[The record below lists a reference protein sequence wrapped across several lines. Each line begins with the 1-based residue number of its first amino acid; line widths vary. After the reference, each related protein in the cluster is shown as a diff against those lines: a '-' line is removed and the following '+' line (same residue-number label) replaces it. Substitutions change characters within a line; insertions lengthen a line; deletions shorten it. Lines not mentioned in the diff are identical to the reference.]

1 MWTPALGR
9 KEKGMKKIFSLVVSL
24 LMVFSLYAQNV
35 KSVGLT
41 DSDVKNWAKNLNP
54 IVKEIQAI
62 GVWTNDSINASANQ
76 KSKVDDV
83 LNKYGISGSNCIE
96 KFGVISECAAVVVAA
111 SELDAQSAALL
122 KAMGM
127 DPLAELKKNINS
139 KDYAVVEANAK
150 AVIKAYNNLDTSSFE
165 SEASAASAGDDYS
178 YGDDDLSYGD
188 EDLADFY
195 SRLVKSAENVASQSS
210 NLDMKEANEEGKYV
224 KSMYEAISKASG
236 DSGLLYKS
244 SKQASKYK
252 KTSYKKGTKV
262 KIDYYWDTEDKNRS
276 KYELIF
282 DLDKKTAEFNF
293 DWKVAKVDYSDF
305 LNGYSVEST
314 TKTLKYTI
322 TSVEYYYLTEDIG
335 RSYGEGME
343 YVIKTKEG
351 LVLHA
356 WVQYDGDYNAYQMN
370 IGIKGLPDSL
380 TETLG
385 WTTE

>member
-1 MWTPALGR
+1 MRSIL
-9 KEKGMKKIFSLVVSL
+9 KKISTILMCAVLV
-24 LMVFSLYAQNV
+24 
-35 KSVGLT
+35 SVLFAEPASTGIT

-54 IVKEIQAI
+54 MVKELQAL
-62 GVWTNDSINASANQ
+62 GVWTNDSINATAKQKAN
-76 KSKVDDV
+76 VDDV
-83 LNKYGISGSNCIE
+83 LHKYGISGSNCID
-96 KFGVISECAAVVVAA
+96 KFGMITSCAVVVIAA
-111 SELDAQSAALL
+111 NDIDPESAALL
-122 KAMGM
+122 KAFGM
-127 DPLAELKKNINS
+127 DPLADLKKNCNS
-139 KDYAVVEANAK
+139 KDYAVVEANSK
-150 AVIKAYNNLDTSSFE
+150 AVVNAYNNLDTSSFD
-165 SEASAASAGDDYS
+165 SGSADSSAAGDDYS
-178 YGDDDLSYGD
+178 YGD
-188 EDLADFY
+188 EELADLY
-195 SRLVKSAENVASQSS
+195 SRLGNSFANVAAESS

-262 KIDYYWDTEDKNRS
+262 KIDYYWDTEDKNQS

-293 DWKVAKVDYSDF
+293 DWKVAKVDYSDL

-314 TKTLKYTI
+314 TKSLKYTI

-356 WVQYDGDYNAYQMN
+356 WKQYSGDYNAVEWKV
-370 IGIKGLPDSL
+370 GIKGLPDSL

>member
-1 MWTPALGR
+1 
-9 KEKGMKKIFSLVVSL
+9 MKKIFLALISL

-41 DSDVKNWAKNLNP
+41 DSDVKNWAKNCVS
-54 IVKEIQAI
+54 IQKEFEKI
-62 GVWTNDSINASANQ
+62 GIDTNDSFTVAVSEKQ
-76 KSKVDDV
+76 KAESI
-83 LNKYGISGSNCIE
+83 LQKYGISNPNSIE
-96 KFGVISECAAVVVAA
+96 KYSMILQCAVILKAE
-111 SELDAQSAALL
+111 SELDEQS
-122 KAMGM
+122 KAIMKLM
-127 DPLAELKKNINS
+127 KVDPLGDLKKKINS
-139 KDYAVVEANAK
+139 KDYNVVASNSKTVLK
-150 AVIKAYNNLDTSSFE
+150 AVDELDANSFE
-165 SEASAASAGDDYS
+165 SEASAASADVDDDY
-178 YGDDDLSYGD
+178 SYGD

-195 SRLVKSAENVASQSS
+195 SRLGKSFENVASESS
-210 NLDMKEANEEGKYV
+210 NLDMKEANEEGQYV

-293 DWKVAKVDYSDF
+293 DWKVAKADYSDF

-314 TKTLKYTI
+314 TKSLKYTI
-322 TSVEYYYLTEDIG
+322 TSVEYYYLTEDPM

-356 WVQYDGDYNAYQMN
+356 WNECSGDYNAVEWKVD
-370 IGIKGLPDSL
+370 IKGLPDSL
-380 TETLG
+380 TETLD

>member
-1 MWTPALGR
+1 
-9 KEKGMKKIFSLVVSL
+9 MKKIFSLVVSL

-35 KSVGLT
+35 KSVGLS

-54 IVKEIQAI
+54 IVKELQAI

-96 KFGVISECAAVVVAA
+96 KFGVISECAVVVVAA

-150 AVIKAYNNLDTSSFE
+150 AVIEAYNNLDTSSFE
-165 SEASAASAGDDYS
+165 YEASAASAGDDYS

-195 SRLVKSAENVASQSS
+195 SRLAKSAENVASQSS
-210 NLDMKEANEEGKYV
+210 NLDMKEANEEGQYV

-252 KTSYKKGTKV
+252 KTSYKEGTIV

-356 WVQYDGDYNAYQMN
+356 WVQYDGDYNSYQKD
-370 IGIKGLPDSL
+370 IEIKGLPDSL
-380 TETLG
+380 NETLG

>member
-1 MWTPALGR
+1 
-9 KEKGMKKIFSLVVSL
+9 MKKIFLALISL
-24 LMVFSLYAQNV
+24 LMAFSLYAQNS
-35 KSVGLT
+35 KPVGLS

-54 IVKEIQAI
+54 IVKELQAL

-76 KSKVDDV
+76 KSKIDGV

-96 KFGVISECAAVVVAA
+96 KFGVISECAVVVVAA

-150 AVIKAYNNLDTSSFE
+150 AVIEAYNNLDTSSYE
-165 SEASAASAGDDYS
+165 YEASAASAGDDYS

-188 EDLADFY
+188 EYLADFY
-195 SRLVKSAENVASQSS
+195 SRLAKSAENVASQSS

-314 TKTLKYTI
+314 TKSLKYTI

-356 WVQYDGDYNAYQMN
+356 WVQWDGDYNACQQD
-370 IGIKGLPDSL
+370 IRIKGLPESL
-380 TETLG
+380 NETLG

>member
-1 MWTPALGR
+1 
-9 KEKGMKKIFSLVVSL
+9 MKKIFLALISLI
-24 LMVFSLYAQNV
+24 MAFSLYAQNS
-35 KSVGLT
+35 KPVGLS
-41 DSDVKNWAKNLNP
+41 DSDVKNWAKNCVS
-54 IVKEIQAI
+54 IQKEFEKI
-62 GVWTNDSINASANQ
+62 GIDTNDSFTVAVSEKQ
-76 KSKVDDV
+76 KAESI
-83 LNKYGISGSNCIE
+83 LQKYGISNPNSIE
-96 KFGVISECAAVVVAA
+96 KYSMILQCAAILKAE
-111 SELDAQSAALL
+111 SELDEQS
-122 KAMGM
+122 KAMM
-127 DPLAELKKNINS
+127 KLMKVDPLGDLKKTINS
-139 KDYAVVEANAK
+139 KDYNVVASNSK
-150 AVIKAYNNLDTSSFE
+150 AVLKAVDELDANSFE

-195 SRLVKSAENVASQSS
+195 SRLAKSAENVANERS
-210 NLDMKEANEEGKYV
+210 NLNMREANEEGKYV

-356 WVQYDGDYNAYQMN
+356 WIQWDGYFDACQQD
-370 IGIKGLPDSL
+370 IRIKGLPESL
-380 TETLG
+380 TETRG

>member
-1 MWTPALGR
+1 MA
-9 KEKGMKKIFSLVVSL
+9 
-24 LMVFSLYAQNV
+24 FSLYAQNS
-35 KSVGLT
+35 KPVGLS
-41 DSDVKNWAKNLNP
+41 DSDVKNWAKNCVS
-54 IVKEIQAI
+54 IQKEFEKI
-62 GVWTNDSINASANQ
+62 GIDTNDSFTVAVSEKQ
-76 KSKVDDV
+76 KAESI
-83 LNKYGISGSNCIE
+83 LQKYGISNPNSIE
-96 KFGVISECAAVVVAA
+96 KYSMILQCAAILKAE
-111 SELDAQSAALL
+111 SELDEQS
-122 KAMGM
+122 KAMM
-127 DPLAELKKNINS
+127 KLMKVDPLGDLKENINS
-139 KDYAVVEANAK
+139 KDYNVVASNSK
-150 AVIKAYNNLDTSSFE
+150 AVLKAVDELDANSFE

-178 YGDDDLSYGD
+178 YGD

-195 SRLVKSAENVASQSS
+195 SRLAKSAENVASESS

-314 TKTLKYTI
+314 TKSLKYTI

-356 WVQYDGDYNAYQMN
+356 WVQWDGDYNACQQD
-370 IGIKGLPDSL
+370 IRIKGLPESL
-380 TETLG
+380 NETLG

>member
-1 MWTPALGR
+1 
-9 KEKGMKKIFSLVVSL
+9 MKKIFSLVVSL
-24 LMVFSLYAQNV
+24 IMAFSLYAQNV
-35 KSVGLT
+35 KSVGLS

-54 IVKEIQAI
+54 IVKELQAI

-96 KFGVISECAAVVVAA
+96 KFGVISECAVVVVAA

-150 AVIKAYNNLDTSSFE
+150 AVIEAYNNLDTSSFE
-165 SEASAASAGDDYS
+165 YEASAANAGDDYS
-178 YGDDDLSYGD
+178 YGDDDL
-188 EDLADFY
+188 ADFY
-195 SRLVKSAENVASQSS
+195 SRLAKSAENVASQSS
-210 NLDMKEANEEGKYV
+210 NLDMKEANEEGQYV

-252 KTSYKKGTKV
+252 KTSYKNGTIV

-314 TKTLKYTI
+314 TKSLKYTI

-356 WVQYDGDYNAYQMN
+356 WGQADGDYNAYQMN

>member
-24 LMVFSLYAQNV
+24 LMAFSLYAQNV
-35 KSVGLT
+35 KSVGLS

-54 IVKEIQAI
+54 IVKELQAL

-96 KFGVISECAAVVVAA
+96 KFGVISECAVVVVAA

-178 YGDDDLSYGD
+178 YGDDDLA
-188 EDLADFY
+188 DLY
-195 SRLVKSAENVASQSS
+195 SRLGKSADNVASQSS

-244 SKQASKYK
+244 SKQAAKYK
-252 KTSYKKGTKV
+252 KASYKKGTKV
-262 KIDYYWDTEDKNRS
+262 KIDYYWDSEDKNQS

-293 DWKVAKVDYSDF
+293 DWKVAKADYSDF

-356 WVQYDGDYNAYQMN
+356 WIQFDGDYNAFQQD
-370 IGIKGLPDSL
+370 IRIKGLPESL
-380 TETLG
+380 NETLG

>member
-1 MWTPALGR
+1 MNKLSKRFVIFLMCFSFAACLFAEPASTG
-9 KEKGMKKIFSLVVSL
+9 I
-24 LMVFSLYAQNV
+24 
-35 KSVGLT
+35 T

-54 IVKEIQAI
+54 MVKELQAL
-62 GVWTNDSINASANQ
+62 GVWTNDSINATAKQKAN
-76 KSKVDDV
+76 VDDV
-83 LNKYGISGSNCIE
+83 LHKYGISGSNCID
-96 KFGVISECAAVVVAA
+96 KFGMITSCAVVVIAA
-111 SELDAQSAALL
+111 NDIDPESAALL
-122 KAMGM
+122 KAFGM
-127 DPLAELKKNINS
+127 DPLADLKKNCNS
-139 KDYAVVEANAK
+139 KDYAVVEANSK
-150 AVIKAYNNLDTSSFE
+150 AVVNAYNNLDTSSFD
-165 SEASAASAGDDYS
+165 SGSADSSAAIDDYS
-178 YGDDDLSYGD
+178 DDVDD
-188 EDLADFY
+188 VVDFY
-195 SRLVKSAENVASQSS
+195 TRLANSS
-210 NLDMKEANEEGKYV
+210 NEDIANLTSNLSMNEANEEGKYV
-224 KSMYEAISKASG
+224 KGMYEAISKASG
-236 DSGLLYKS
+236 DSGLLYKA

-262 KIDYYWDTEDKNRS
+262 KIDYYWDTEDKNQS

-293 DWKVAKVDYSDF
+293 DWKVAKVDYSDL

-356 WVQYDGDYNAYQMN
+356 WKQYSGDYNAVEWKV
-370 IGIKGLPDSL
+370 GIKGLPDSL
-380 TETLG
+380 NETLG

>member
-9 KEKGMKKIFSLVVSL
+9 KEKVMKKIFSLVVSL

-35 KSVGLT
+35 KSVGLS
-41 DSDVKNWAKNLNP
+41 DSDVKNWAKNCVS
-54 IVKEIQAI
+54 IQKEFEKI
-62 GVWTNDSINASANQ
+62 GIDTNDSFTVAVSEKQ
-76 KSKVDDV
+76 KAESI
-83 LNKYGISGSNCIE
+83 LQKYGISSPNSIE
-96 KFGVISECAAVVVAA
+96 KYSMILQCAAILKAE
-111 SELDAQSAALL
+111 SELDEQS
-122 KAMGM
+122 KAMM
-127 DPLAELKKNINS
+127 KLMKVDPLGDLKKSINS
-139 KDYAVVEANAK
+139 KDYNVVASNSKTVLK
-150 AVIKAYNNLDTSSFE
+150 AVDELDANSFE
-165 SEASAASAGDDYS
+165 SEPSTASAGDDYS
-178 YGDDDLSYGD
+178 YGDDDL
-188 EDLADFY
+188 ADFY
-195 SRLVKSAENVASQSS
+195 SRLGKSAENVASQSS

-276 KYELIF
+276 KYVLIF

-293 DWKVAKVDYSDF
+293 DWKVAKVDYSDY

-314 TKTLKYTI
+314 TKSLKYTI

-335 RSYGEGME
+335 RSYGDGME

-356 WVQYDGDYNAYQMN
+356 WGQNDGDYNAYQMN

>member
-1 MWTPALGR
+1 
-9 KEKGMKKIFSLVVSL
+9 MKKIFSLVVSL

-35 KSVGLT
+35 KSVGLS
-41 DSDVKNWAKNLNP
+41 DSDVKNWAKNCVS
-54 IVKEIQAI
+54 IQKEFEKI
-62 GVWTNDSINASANQ
+62 GIDTNDSFTVAVSEKQ
-76 KSKVDDV
+76 KAESI
-83 LNKYGISGSNCIE
+83 LQKYGISNPNSIE
-96 KFGVISECAAVVVAA
+96 KYSMILQCAAILKAE
-111 SELDAQSAALL
+111 SELDEQS
-122 KAMGM
+122 KAMM
-127 DPLAELKKNINS
+127 KLMKVDPLGDLKKNINS
-139 KDYAVVEANAK
+139 KDYNVVASNSK
-150 AVIKAYNNLDTSSFE
+150 AVLKAVDELDANSFE
-165 SEASAASAGDDYS
+165 SEASTASAGTNDDLS
-178 YGDDDLSYGD
+178 YGDDYSYGD

-195 SRLVKSAENVASQSS
+195 SRLGKSAENVASQSS
-210 NLDMKEANEEGKYV
+210 NLDMKEANEEGQYV

-356 WVQYDGDYNAYQMN
+356 WVQYDGDYNAYQKN

-380 TETLG
+380 NETLG

>member
-1 MWTPALGR
+1 
-9 KEKGMKKIFSLVVSL
+9 MKKIFLALISLI
-24 LMVFSLYAQNV
+24 MAFSLYAQNS
-35 KSVGLT
+35 KPVGLS
-41 DSDVKNWAKNLNP
+41 DSDVKNWAKNCVS
-54 IVKEIQAI
+54 IQKEFEKI
-62 GVWTNDSINASANQ
+62 GIDTNDSFTVAVSEKQ
-76 KSKVDDV
+76 KAESI
-83 LNKYGISGSNCIE
+83 LQKYGISSPNSIE
-96 KFGVISECAAVVVAA
+96 KYSMILQCAAILKAE
-111 SELDAQSAALL
+111 SELDEQS
-122 KAMGM
+122 KAMM
-127 DPLAELKKNINS
+127 KLMKVDPLGDLKKNINS
-139 KDYAVVEANAK
+139 KDYNVVASNSK
-150 AVIKAYNNLDTSSFE
+150 AVLKAVDEIDANSFE
-165 SEASAASAGDDYS
+165 SEASTTSAGAGDDYS
-178 YGDDDLSYGD
+178 YGDDDLSYGDEDLSYGD

-195 SRLVKSAENVASQSS
+195 SRLVKSAENVANERS
-210 NLDMKEANEEGKYV
+210 NLNMIEANEEGKYV

-314 TKTLKYTI
+314 TKSLKYTI

-356 WVQYDGDYNAYQMN
+356 WGQADGDYNAYQMN

>member
-1 MWTPALGR
+1 MNKLLKRFAIFL
-9 KEKGMKKIFSLVVSL
+9 MCFSLTAILFAEPAST
-24 LMVFSLYAQNV
+24 
-35 KSVGLT
+35 GIT
-41 DSDVKNWAKNLNP
+41 DSDVKNWAKNLNS
-54 IVKEIQAI
+54 IASELNKL
-62 GVWTNDSINASANQ
+62 GVWNGDSINATANQ
-76 KSKVDDV
+76 KAKVDAV

-96 KFGVISECAAVVVAA
+96 KFGMITGCAVVVISA
-111 SELDAQSAALL
+111 SELDAQSAAIL

-127 DPLAELKKNINS
+127 DPIAELKKNINS
-139 KDYAVVEANAK
+139 KDYAVVEANSK
-150 AVIKAYNNLDTSSFE
+150 AVIKAYNNLDTSSFDD
-165 SEASAASAGDDYS
+165 ASASAGADDDYS
-178 YGDDDLSYGD
+178 YGDQ
-188 EDLADFY
+188 DLADFY
-195 SRLVKSAENVASQSS
+195 SRLGKSIENVASQSS

-236 DSGLLYKS
+236 DFGLLYKS

-262 KIDYYWDTEDKNRS
+262 KIDYYWDSEDKNQS

-314 TKTLKYTI
+314 TKSLKYTI
-322 TSVEYYYLTEDIG
+322 TFVEYYYLTEDIG

-356 WVQYDGDYNAYQMN
+356 WKQYDGDYNAFQMN

-380 TETLG
+380 TETLD

>member
-1 MWTPALGR
+1 
-9 KEKGMKKIFSLVVSL
+9 MKKIFSLVVSL
-24 LMVFSLYAQNV
+24 LMAFSLYAQNV
-35 KSVGLT
+35 KSVGLS

-54 IVKEIQAI
+54 IVKELQAI

-76 KSKVDDV
+76 KSKVYDV

-96 KFGVISECAAVVVAA
+96 KFGVISECAVVVVAA

-150 AVIKAYNNLDTSSFE
+150 AVIEAYNNLDTSSFE
-165 SEASAASAGDDYS
+165 YEASAASAGDDYS

-195 SRLVKSAENVASQSS
+195 SRLAKSAENVASQSS
-210 NLDMKEANEEGKYV
+210 NLDMKEANEEGQYV

-356 WVQYDGDYNAYQMN
+356 WVQWDGDYNACQQD
-370 IGIKGLPDSL
+370 IRIKGLPESL
-380 TETLG
+380 NETLG

>member
-24 LMVFSLYAQNV
+24 LMAFSLYAQNV
-35 KSVGLT
+35 KSVGLS

-54 IVKEIQAI
+54 IVKELQAL

-96 KFGVISECAAVVVAA
+96 KFGVISECAVVVVAA
-111 SELDAQSAALL
+111 NELDAQSAALL

-178 YGDDDLSYGD
+178 YGDDDLA
-188 EDLADFY
+188 DLY
-195 SRLVKSAENVASQSS
+195 SRLGKSADNVASQSS

-244 SKQASKYK
+244 SKQAAKYK
-252 KTSYKKGTKV
+252 KASYKKGTKV
-262 KIDYYWDTEDKNRS
+262 KIDYYWDSEDKNQS

-293 DWKVAKVDYSDF
+293 DWKVAKADYSDF

-356 WVQYDGDYNAYQMN
+356 WKQYSGDYNAVEWKVD
-370 IGIKGLPDSL
+370 IKGVPYKD
-380 TETLG
+380 LG
-385 WTTE
+385 WTAE

>member
-1 MWTPALGR
+1 MNTFLKKLVIAGVLMIFAATLFAEPASTG
-9 KEKGMKKIFSLVVSL
+9 V
-24 LMVFSLYAQNV
+24 
-35 KSVGLT
+35 T
-41 DSDVKNWAKNLNP
+41 DSDVKNWAKNLNS
-54 IVKEIQAI
+54 IVKELDSL
-62 GVWTNDSINASANQ
+62 GVWTGDSINVSAKQKAS
-76 KSKVDDV
+76 VDGV

-96 KFGVISECAAVVVAA
+96 KFGMITSSAVVVVAA
-111 SELDAQSAALL
+111 NDLDPQSAALL
-122 KAMGM
+122 QALGL
-127 DPLAELKKNINS
+127 DPMAELKKNINS
-139 KDYAVVEANAK
+139 KDYAVVEANSK
-150 AVIKAYNNLDTSSFE
+150 AVVKAYNNLDTSSFD
-165 SEASAASAGDDYS
+165 SGSAGSSTAIDDYS
-178 YGDDDLSYGD
+178 DDVNDVV
-188 EDLADFY
+188 DFY
-195 SRLVKSAENVASQSS
+195 TRLANSS
-210 NLDMKEANEEGKYV
+210 NEDIANLTSNLSMNEANEEGKYV

-262 KIDYYWDTEDKNRS
+262 KIDYYWDTEDKNQS

-293 DWKVAKVDYSDF
+293 DWKVAKADYKDMI
-305 LNGYSVEST
+305 NGYTVEST
-314 TKTLKYTI
+314 TKSLKYTI

-335 RSYGEGME
+335 RSHGEGME

>member
-1 MWTPALGR
+1 
-9 KEKGMKKIFSLVVSL
+9 MKKIFSLVVSL
-24 LMVFSLYAQNV
+24 IMAFSLYAQNV
-35 KSVGLT
+35 KSVGLS

-54 IVKEIQAI
+54 IVKELQAL

-76 KSKVDDV
+76 KSKIDGV

-96 KFGVISECAAVVVAA
+96 KFGVISECAVVVVAA

-150 AVIKAYNNLDTSSFE
+150 AVIEAYNNLDTSSFE
-165 SEASAASAGDDYS
+165 SEASTASAGDDYS

-195 SRLVKSAENVASQSS
+195 SRLAKSAENVASQSS
-210 NLDMKEANEEGKYV
+210 NLDMKEANEEGQYV

-244 SKQASKYK
+244 SKQAAKYK
-252 KTSYKKGTKV
+252 KTSYKKGTIV
-262 KIDYYWDTEDKNRS
+262 KIDYYWDTEDKNQS

-282 DLDKKTAEFNF
+282 DLDNKTAEFNF

-356 WVQYDGDYNAYQMN
+356 WVQWDDGYYNAYQMD

-380 TETLG
+380 TETLDW

>member
-1 MWTPALGR
+1 MRSIL
-9 KEKGMKKIFSLVVSL
+9 KKISTILMCAVLVSAL
-24 LMVFSLYAQNV
+24 FAEPAST
-35 KSVGLT
+35 GIT

-54 IVKEIQAI
+54 MVKELQAL
-62 GVWTNDSINASANQ
+62 GVWTNDSINATAKQKAN
-76 KSKVDDV
+76 VDDV
-83 LNKYGISGSNCIE
+83 LHKYGISGSNCID
-96 KFGVISECAAVVVAA
+96 KFGMITSCAVVVIAA
-111 SELDAQSAALL
+111 NDIDPESAALL
-122 KAMGM
+122 KAFGM
-127 DPLAELKKNINS
+127 DPLADLKKNCNS
-139 KDYAVVEANAK
+139 KDYAVVEANSK
-150 AVIKAYNNLDTSSFE
+150 AVVNAYNNLDTSSFD
-165 SEASAASAGDDYS
+165 SGSADSSAAGDDYS
-178 YGDDDLSYGD
+178 YGD
-188 EDLADFY
+188 EDLADYY
-195 SRLVKSAENVASQSS
+195 SRLGNAFANVASQSS

-236 DSGLLYKS
+236 DSGLLYKA

-262 KIDYYWDTEDKNRS
+262 KIDYYWDTEDKNQS

-293 DWKVAKVDYSDF
+293 DWKVAKVDYKDMV
-305 LNGYSVEST
+305 NGYKVEST
-314 TKTLKYTI
+314 TKSLKYTI

-356 WVQYDGDYNAYQMN
+356 WKQYSGDYNAVEWKV
-370 IGIKGLPDSL
+370 GIKGLPDSL

>member
-9 KEKGMKKIFSLVVSL
+9 KEKVMKKIYSLVVSL

-35 KSVGLT
+35 KSVGLS
-41 DSDVKNWAKNLNP
+41 DSDVKNWAKNCVS
-54 IVKEIQAI
+54 IQKEFEKI
-62 GVWTNDSINASANQ
+62 GIDTNDSFTVAVSEKQ
-76 KSKVDDV
+76 KAESI
-83 LNKYGISGSNCIE
+83 LQKYGISNPNSIE
-96 KFGVISECAAVVVAA
+96 KYSMILQSAAILKAE
-111 SELDAQSAALL
+111 SELDEQSKAMMKLL
-122 KAMGM
+122 KV
-127 DPLAELKKNINS
+127 DPLGDLKKTINS
-139 KDYAVVEANAK
+139 KDYNVVASNSK
-150 AVIKAYNNLDTSSFE
+150 AVLKAIDELDANSFE
-165 SEASAASAGDDYS
+165 SETSAASAGDDYS

-195 SRLVKSAENVASQSS
+195 SRLAKSAENVASESS
-210 NLDMKEANEEGKYV
+210 NLDMKEANEEGQYV

-314 TKTLKYTI
+314 TKSLKYTI

-356 WVQYDGDYNAYQMN
+356 WGQSDGDYNAYQMN

-380 TETLG
+380 TETLD

>member
-9 KEKGMKKIFSLVVSL
+9 KEKVMKKIFSLVVSL
-24 LMVFSLYAQNV
+24 LMAFSLFAQNV
-35 KSVGLT
+35 KSVGLS
-41 DSDVKNWAKNLNP
+41 DSDVKNWAKNCVS
-54 IVKEIQAI
+54 IQKEFEKI
-62 GVWTNDSINASANQ
+62 GIDTNDSFTVAVSEKQ
-76 KSKVDDV
+76 KAESI
-83 LNKYGISGSNCIE
+83 LQKYGISNPNSIE
-96 KFGVISECAAVVVAA
+96 KYSMILQCAAILKAE
-111 SELDAQSAALL
+111 SELDEQSKAMMKLL
-122 KAMGM
+122 KV
-127 DPLAELKKNINS
+127 DPLGDLKKNINS
-139 KDYAVVEANAK
+139 KDYNVVASNSK
-150 AVIKAYNNLDTSSFE
+150 AVLKAVDELDANSFE
-165 SEASAASAGDDYS
+165 SETSAASAGTN
-178 YGDDDLSYGD
+178 DDLSYGD

-195 SRLVKSAENVASQSS
+195 SRLGKSAENVASQSS

-314 TKTLKYTI
+314 TKSLKYTI

-356 WVQYDGDYNAYQMN
+356 WGQADGDYNAYQMN

-380 TETLG
+380 NETLG

>member
-1 MWTPALGR
+1 
-9 KEKGMKKIFSLVVSL
+9 MKKIFSLVISL

-35 KSVGLT
+35 KSVGLS

-54 IVKEIQAI
+54 IVKELQSL

-96 KFGVISECAAVVVAA
+96 KFGAISECAVVVVAA

-150 AVIKAYNNLDTSSFE
+150 AVIEAYNNLDTSSFE

-195 SRLVKSAENVASQSS
+195 SRLAKSAENVASQSS

-314 TKTLKYTI
+314 TKSLKYTI

-356 WVQYDGDYNAYQMN
+356 WGQSDGDYNAYQMN

>member
-1 MWTPALGR
+1 
-9 KEKGMKKIFSLVVSL
+9 MKKIFLALISLI
-24 LMVFSLYAQNV
+24 MAFSLYAQNV
-35 KSVGLT
+35 KSVGLS

-54 IVKEIQAI
+54 IVKELQAL

-76 KSKVDDV
+76 KSKIDGV

-96 KFGVISECAAVVVAA
+96 KFGVISECAVVVVAA

-150 AVIKAYNNLDTSSFE
+150 AVIEAYNNLDTSSYE
-165 SEASAASAGDDYS
+165 YEASAASAGDDYS

-195 SRLVKSAENVASQSS
+195 SRLAKSAENVASQSS
-210 NLDMKEANEEGKYV
+210 NLDMKEANEEGQYV

-252 KTSYKKGTKV
+252 KTSYKNGTIV
-262 KIDYYWDTEDKNRS
+262 KIDYYWDTEDKNQS

-356 WVQYDGDYNAYQMN
+356 WVQYDGDYNSCQKD
-370 IGIKGLPDSL
+370 IEIKGLPDSL
-380 TETLG
+380 NETLG

>member
-1 MWTPALGR
+1 
-9 KEKGMKKIFSLVVSL
+9 MKKIFSLVVSL
-24 LMVFSLYAQNV
+24 IMAFSLYAQNV
-35 KSVGLT
+35 KSVGLS

-54 IVKEIQAI
+54 IVKELQAL

-76 KSKVDDV
+76 KSKIDGV

-96 KFGVISECAAVVVAA
+96 KFGVISECAVVVVAA

-150 AVIKAYNNLDTSSFE
+150 AVIEAYNNLDTSSYE
-165 SEASAASAGDDYS
+165 YEASAASAGDDYS

-195 SRLVKSAENVASQSS
+195 SRLAKSAENVASQSS
-210 NLDMKEANEEGKYV
+210 NLDMKEANEEGQYV

-252 KTSYKKGTKV
+252 KTSYKKGTIV
-262 KIDYYWDTEDKNRS
+262 KIDYYWDTEDKNQS

-282 DLDKKTAEFNF
+282 DLDNKTAEFNF

-356 WVQYDGDYNAYQMN
+356 WVQWDDGYYNAYQMD

-380 TETLG
+380 TETLDW

>member
-1 MWTPALGR
+1 
-9 KEKGMKKIFSLVVSL
+9 MKKIFSLVVSL
-24 LMVFSLYAQNV
+24 IMAFSLYAQNV
-35 KSVGLT
+35 KSVGLS

-54 IVKEIQAI
+54 IVKELQAL

-76 KSKVDDV
+76 KSKIDGV

-96 KFGVISECAAVVVAA
+96 KFGVISECAVVVVAA

-150 AVIKAYNNLDTSSFE
+150 AVIEAYNNLDTSSFE
-165 SEASAASAGDDYS
+165 YEDSAASAGDDYS

-195 SRLVKSAENVASQSS
+195 SRLAKSAENVASESS
-210 NLDMKEANEEGKYV
+210 NLDMKEANEEGQYV

-252 KTSYKKGTKV
+252 KTSYKEGTIV
-262 KIDYYWDTEDKNRS
+262 KIDYNWDTEDKNQS
-276 KYELIF
+276 KYVLIF

-293 DWKVAKVDYSDF
+293 DWKEAKVDYSDF

-356 WVQYDGDYNAYQMN
+356 WVQWDGYYNAFQQD
-370 IGIKGLPDSL
+370 IRIKGLPESL
-380 TETLG
+380 NETLD